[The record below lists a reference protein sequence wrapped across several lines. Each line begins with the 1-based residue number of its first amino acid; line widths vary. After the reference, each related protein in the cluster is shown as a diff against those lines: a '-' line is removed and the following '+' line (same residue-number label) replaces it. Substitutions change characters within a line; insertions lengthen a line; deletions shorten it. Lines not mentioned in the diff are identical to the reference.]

1 MHVLVHLFLACL
13 VALLLRFTES
23 FSVNEKR
30 NSGRSTSTK
39 WIKNV
44 KSGFEIFEDAV
55 HERISRAQ
63 NDGETKGAAP
73 AEKSY
78 APFALD
84 KNMMEQLAATKG
96 EIDQTRMNESRK
108 LLFNAQRTGGLIIL
122 ELGEDESEILDRM
135 WNSTHKLHDVNE
147 DKANLTL
154 VSKVRSRRFILFPE
168 DIHSNKTL
176 FIPQRHQ
183 TLARDVTPG
192 SKRESTGYD
201 YIETSIRRR
210 DGVFVPEN
218 LDDALSEAFRSSFQL
233 LKRLGDLVTSSLL
246 SGSTSMT
253 RDAIANLIETMVDD
267 GRDIG
272 IVDETSHSCTMQRIC
287 RYAAVPNDLEMDEI
301 ETLKGHTDW
310 TILTLVPVSQVPGL
324 EIYDPEMRSWVRP
337 ELSLARDAADDS
349 DRHSSFVIVLAGKW
363 MELLTDGNVKA
374 AVHRVVASK
383 GEPRCSTPFFYR
395 PRQEVPLSIQEHFGK
410 DATRDGRGKNSDA
423 SRAASRSSTRSE
435 DPMGSFLR
443 KRYES

>member
-1 MHVLVHLFLACL
+1 
-13 VALLLRFTES
+13 
-23 FSVNEKR
+23 
-30 NSGRSTSTK
+30 
-39 WIKNV
+39 
-44 KSGFEIFEDAV
+44 
-55 HERISRAQ
+55 
-63 NDGETKGAAP
+63 
-73 AEKSY
+73 
-78 APFALD
+78 
-84 KNMMEQLAATKG
+84 
-96 EIDQTRMNESRK
+96 
-108 LLFNAQRTGGLIIL
+108 
-122 ELGEDESEILDRM
+122 M

-154 VSKVRSRRFILFPE
+154 
-168 DIHSNKTL
+168 
-176 FIPQRHQ
+176 RHQ

-192 SKRESTGYD
+192 SKMESTGYD

-363 MELLTDGNVKA
+363 MELLTDGKVKA

>member
-1 MHVLVHLFLACL
+1 MFLACL

-39 WIKNV
+39 WMKNV

-55 HERISRAQ
+55 HDRILRAQ

-108 LLFNAQRTGGLIIL
+108 LLFNAQRTGGYIIL

-154 VSKVRSRRFILFPE
+154 
-168 DIHSNKTL
+168 
-176 FIPQRHQ
+176 RHQ

-233 LKRLGDLVTSSLL
+233 LKRLADLVTSSLL

-337 ELSLARDAADDS
+337 ELSVARDAADDS

-363 MELLTDGNVKA
+363 MELLTDGKVKA

-423 SRAASRSSTRSE
+423 SRAASISSTRSE